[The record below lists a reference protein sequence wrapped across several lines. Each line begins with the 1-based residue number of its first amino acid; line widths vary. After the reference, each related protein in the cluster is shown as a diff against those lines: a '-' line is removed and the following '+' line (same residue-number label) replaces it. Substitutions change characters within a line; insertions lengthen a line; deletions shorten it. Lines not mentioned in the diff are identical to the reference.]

1 MNIFVGNWSFRG
13 QSPFSQFLLWWR
25 LKDHDECDEF
35 GDDLDEYDGGYDVE
49 FEDDGDDDDDL
60 PSEEEDVQ
68 LAAV

>member
-1 MNIFVGNWSFRG
+1 MGIG

-35 GDDLDEYDGGYDVE
+35 RDDLDEYDGGDDVE
-49 FEDDGDDDDDL
+49 FEVNGDDDDDL
-60 PSEEEDVQ
+60 SSEEEDEQ